1 MEVHTQVQAYPI
13 ENWTF
18 IADGYCACA
27 TLDKW
32 NAMDNR

>member
-18 IADGYCACA
+18 IAHGYCACA